1 MKIHV
6 YTYKKYF
13 NDNRIIRNR
22 VNQIQIKVKIKPK
35 ILGHRAT
42 YHIYHFLSKDG
53 ATVSSYTLF

>member
-22 VNQIQIKVKIKPK
+22 ANQIQIKVKIKPK
-35 ILGHRAT
+35 NFR
-42 YHIYHFLSKDG
+42 S
-53 ATVSSYTLF
+53 